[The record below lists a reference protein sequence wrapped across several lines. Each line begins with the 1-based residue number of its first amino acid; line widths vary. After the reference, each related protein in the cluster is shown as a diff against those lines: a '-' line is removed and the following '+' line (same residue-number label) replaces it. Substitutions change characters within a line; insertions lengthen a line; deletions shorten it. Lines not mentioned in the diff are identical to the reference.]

1 MPQATRKGDYN
12 TGHDGCSPTALA
24 EGSPNV
30 FINGQPAGRVG
41 DKYES
46 HSCLAHPS
54 HQDNIAS
61 GSATVFINGK
71 QAGRI
76 GDTVEI
82 GGSVRDGSPN
92 VYIGG

>member
-1 MPQATRKGDYN
+1 MPQATRQDDCC
-12 TGHDGCSPTALA
+12 TGHDACPPTELC

-30 FINGQPAGRVG
+30 FINGRPAGRVG
-41 DKYES
+41 DKYKP
-46 HSCLAHPS
+46 HSCFIHAP
-54 HQDNIAS
+54 HQDSIAS
-61 GSATVFINGK
+61 GSATVFINGI

-76 GDTVEI
+76 GDAVQI

>member
-1 MPQATRKGDYN
+1 MPEATRKGDCC
-12 TGHDGCSPTALA
+12 TGHDACSAVKLA

-30 FINGQPAGRVG
+30 FINGQAAGRVG

-46 HSCLAHPS
+46 HSCIAHPA
-54 HQDNIAS
+54 HQDHIAE
-61 GSATVFINGK
+61 GSATVFINGI

-76 GDTVEI
+76 GDAVEI